1 MRVEGGWELCR
12 GGNDGEQD
20 KNRHVFLTLTV
31 FRSALSQDPGAL
43 SWSLKH

>member
-1 MRVEGGWELCR
+1 MGAGTAQR
-12 GGNDGEQD
+12 GNDGEQD